1 MGIGLYYAGRSNL
14 LPKKKKTKPKNRVE
28 ASRDLPTT
36 PDAKVKII
44 KKKTVRIEDTK
55 PAA

>member
-1 MGIGLYYAGRSNL
+1 MA
-14 LPKKKKTKPKNRVE
+14 LPIKKKKAKSKNRVE
-28 ASRDLPTT
+28 ASRDLPTTT

>member
-1 MGIGLYYAGRSNL
+1 MGIGLYYEGRSNL
-14 LPKKKKTKPKNRVE
+14 LAKKKKTKPKNRVE